1 MTITA
6 IPRNKQILP
15 LVAGAT
21 KLEDLLRN
29 VQNPQIIKNSYEAA
43 MIGTLHI
50 QTGARGVVCP
60 RRLSR
65 SPDYLIIVEEC
76 YAVLFLLAFDFYFF
90 YEISSA
96 TFDDADFVY

>member
-29 VQNPQIIKNSYEAA
+29 AQNHQILKNSYEAA

-50 QTGARGVVCP
+50 YTSNKKTAFFAISRGVQKK
-60 RRLSR
+60 
-65 SPDYLIIVEEC
+65 YQI
-76 YAVLFLLAFDFYFF
+76 
-90 YEISSA
+90 
-96 TFDDADFVY
+96 

>member
-29 VQNPQIIKNSYEAA
+29 AQNVQILKNSYEAA

-50 QTGARGVVCP
+50 YTSHKKTPFFAISRGS
-60 RRLSR
+60 LKN
-65 SPDYLIIVEEC
+65 YQI
-76 YAVLFLLAFDFYFF
+76 
-90 YEISSA
+90 
-96 TFDDADFVY
+96 

>member
-29 VQNPQIIKNSYEAA
+29 AQNVQILKNSYEAA
-43 MIGTLHI
+43 MIGTLLYIYTSHKKTPFFAI
-50 QTGARGVVCP
+50 SRGS
-60 RRLSR
+60 LK
-65 SPDYLIIVEEC
+65 IFQI
-76 YAVLFLLAFDFYFF
+76 
-90 YEISSA
+90 
-96 TFDDADFVY
+96 